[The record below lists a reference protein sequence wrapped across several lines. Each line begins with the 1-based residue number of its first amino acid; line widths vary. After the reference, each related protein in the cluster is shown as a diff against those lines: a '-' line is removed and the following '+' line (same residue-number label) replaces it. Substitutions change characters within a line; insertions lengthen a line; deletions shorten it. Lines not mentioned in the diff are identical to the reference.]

1 MVSKDIYSIVT
12 ANKALAKS
20 HDDVSE
26 SMMASLSS
34 SKAWNF
40 VSRMTSGSGFWKIQ
54 NKVRAI
60 TDAYVVMDKAM
71 QQSIE
76 TQNEA
81 MDVWAKLRKAK
92 KNMPMRDSETGE
104 YKADKIKNTK
114 EFKSQIGA
122 YTSAMGG
129 DKDKGEA
136 ALTVVLEKQLDNQH
150 KLMKKMAKDQ
160 IDQIKYDSYGWRL
173 DKKMAFKT
181 RKYMKLVGGMV
192 KKAMMFLVQAS
203 VGMLLLILA
212 IPVIIAFAKNFKG
225 FLDGMGIEVGLKDV
239 KKAFKFI
246 KKILVSFVEMFKLL
260 FKGDWNSFK
269 EAMKIYL
276 FDIVIPIGKVVK
288 KGLIKLIE
296 IIAALFAALVKTIW
310 NGVAK
315 AINKVLGKFTRKRLP
330 TLATGGKIKKSGLA
344 IVGEKG
350 AEVVSLPS
358 GATVHSNS
366 QSKSMMGGNTIHV
379 HVNGRV
385 GASDAEI
392 KDIAR
397 KVAREIGLQMN
408 RTSSAVG
415 RF

>member
-1 MVSKDIYSIVT
+1 MGKNDIYSIVD
-12 ANKALAKS
+12 ANKSLTKS
-20 HDDVSE
+20 YEDVSN

-71 QQSIE
+71 QKSIE

-92 KNMPMRDSETGE
+92 KKMPMRDTQTGE
-104 YKADKIKNTK
+104 YVPKEIKKTR
-114 EFKSQIGA
+114 EFKAQQGA
-122 YTSAMGG
+122 YRQALGSKG
-129 DKDKGEA
+129 DA
-136 ALTVVLEKQLDNQH
+136 ALQKVLEKQLDNQH

-160 IDQIKYDSYGWRL
+160 IEQIKYDSYGWRL
-173 DKKMAFKT
+173 DKKMWFKT
-181 RKYMKLVGGMV
+181 KKHMKLVAGVV

-203 VGMLLLILA
+203 IGMLLLLLA
-212 IPVIIAFAKNFKG
+212 IPVIIAFVKNFKG
-225 FLDGMGIEVGLKDV
+225 LLDGMGIKVGMRDV

-246 KKILVSFVEMFKLL
+246 KKILTSFFEMFKLI
-260 FKGDWNSFK
+260 FKGDWKSFK

-276 FDIVIPIGKVVK
+276 FDILIPIGKLVV
-288 KGLIKLIE
+288 KGLIKLME
-296 IIAALFAALVKTIW
+296 IIAALFGALVKTIW

-315 AINKVLGKFTRKRLP
+315 AINSVVPGKRWDLP
-330 TLATGGKIKKSGLA
+330 TLASGGKIKKSGLA

-366 QSKSMMGGNTIHV
+366 QSKQMMGGNTIHV

-392 KDIAR
+392 RDIAK